1 MPENRRGLARRN
13 FRSGSHLASS
23 LAPSE
28 SVYFSRD
35 VRNFLSLSSSI
46 FLAFSLLFLS
56 GCEKSSVKKSQLRGV
71 TSEIVAAAQRVS
83 GRKAEVTVRRGAAD
97 TIFVS
102 LANPAQ
108 ALALQREFADIA
120 QRHKLSIVEVSSG
133 DVNSFDL
140 SFQGTRT
147 QTVRVVTPLVSRA
160 HSASRQGGALLAII
174 IDDLGNDRS
183 AGNAVVSLPFPVT
196 VSVLPNLPYSA
207 DIAEEAYRRGDQV
220 LLHLPMEA
228 QSASAQPEASELRVG
243 MNAKQVRGALFFM
256 LDGVP
261 HVVGVNNHE
270 GSRATSDPALMN
282 ELMPALHERGL
293 FFIDSRTSASTVA
306 YDAAQRSGVASASRK
321 VFLDDNVDRDAIDA
335 QISLAVRDAVR
346 DGSAIAIGHPHPAT
360 IASLAK
366 SAPSLE
372 AQGVRLVF
380 ASDLVH

>member
-1 MPENRRGLARRN
+1 LPENRRGLASRS
-13 FRSGSHLASS
+13 FCSGSHSASPLILS
-23 LAPSE
+23 KNAF
-28 SVYFSRD
+28 FSHC
-35 VRNFLSLSSSI
+35 VRNFFPLSFSI

-71 TSEIVAAAQRVS
+71 TTEIVAAAQRVS
-83 GRKAEVTVRRGAAD
+83 GHKVEVTVHRGAAN

-108 ALALQREFADIA
+108 RIALRREFADIA
-120 QRHKLSIVEVSSG
+120 QRHKLAIVEVSSG
-133 DVNSFDL
+133 DVNSFEL

-147 QTVRVVTPLVSRA
+147 QIVRVVTPLVAGA
-160 HSASRQGGALLAII
+160 HSVSRQGGALLAII

-207 DIAEEAYRRGDQV
+207 DIAEEAYHRGDQV

-228 QSASAQPEASELRVG
+228 QSASAQPESAELRVG
-243 MNAKQVRGALFFM
+243 MNANQVRGALSSM
-256 LDGVP
+256 LDTVP

-282 ELMPALHERGL
+282 ELMPALHERAL

-306 YDAAQRSGVASASRK
+306 YDAAQHSGVASASRK
-321 VFLDDNVDRDAIDA
+321 VFLDDQVDRDAIDS
-335 QISLAVRDAVR
+335 QINLAVRDASR
-346 DGSAIAIGHPHPAT
+346 DGSAIAIGHPHPET
-360 IASLAK
+360 IAVLAK
-366 SAPSLE
+366 SASSFE